1 MCLHNKVTR
10 AWGDVGIQNSRKKGR
25 DACIGA
31 GPGENNRKAKKTLGN
46 GESKGD
52 RQIKQLA
59 SSYGHQWELVLWLW
73 LGLARS
79 TQMHAEIAD
88 DADAALCHLFFLYA
102 RIVFYTIMYN
112 TTYIFFLFP
121 LFTDSL
127 HSIMV
132 LTGVDRS
139 RSLASLNY
147 ELVHWF

>member
-1 MCLHNKVTR
+1 
-10 AWGDVGIQNSRKKGR
+10 
-25 DACIGA
+25 
-31 GPGENNRKAKKTLGN
+31 
-46 GESKGD
+46 
-52 RQIKQLA
+52 
-59 SSYGHQWELVLWLW
+59 
-73 LGLARS
+73 
-79 TQMHAEIAD
+79 MHAEIAD

-139 RSLASLNY
+139 RSLLD
-147 ELVHWF
+147 